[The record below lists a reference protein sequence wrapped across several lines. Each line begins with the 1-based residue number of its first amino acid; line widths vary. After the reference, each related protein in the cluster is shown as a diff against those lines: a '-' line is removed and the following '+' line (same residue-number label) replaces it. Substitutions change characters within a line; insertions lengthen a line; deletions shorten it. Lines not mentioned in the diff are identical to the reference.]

1 MTLSM
6 RNIFLVLG
14 VATLYFLEG
23 ATDFW
28 IFSGS
33 WTSALTMLNFALIG
47 AIMALGVNLQWGF
60 AGLFNIGI
68 MGFVALGGLAAVLVS
83 MPTTPDAW
91 SAGGWQVLIGLL
103 LGVVTILGAVKM
115 YAWLPKGRLRTLM
128 TIALVVL
135 GFFAFRAVFDI
146 GVDAIESI
154 NPAATG
160 YLGGLK
166 WGGENYKDNVWLT
179 VVAWPVGGL

>member
-60 AGLFNIGI
+60 AGL
-68 MGFVALGGLAAVLVS
+68 L
-83 MPTTPDAW
+83 AW
-91 SAGGWQVLIGLL
+91 S
-103 LGVVTILGAVKM
+103 
-115 YAWLPKGRLRTLM
+115 RL
-128 TIALVVL
+128 
-135 GFFAFRAVFDI
+135 
-146 GVDAIESI
+146 
-154 NPAATG
+154 
-160 YLGGLK
+160 
-166 WGGENYKDNVWLT
+166 
-179 VVAWPVGGL
+179 